1 MLLSYK
7 YRLEPNRT
15 QGAALAA
22 MLADFCDLYNA
33 GLQQR
38 IEAYQRCGLSLNY
51 GMQAAELR
59 TVRAECADL
68 ARWSFSAEQQ
78 VLRRLDRAFK
88 AFFGRIKRGENGFPR
103 FRAKARY
110 HAAEMRVGDGLTIRK
125 SGRLGFVGVSGEIK
139 VRWHRTLPSKP
150 ASAILTRQNG
160 KWYVVFHVEVAAA
173 AAHANTNT
181 IGIDLGLTALVALS
195 NGEKVERPRWTK
207 RTEKGLRRRQRA
219 LARCKRGSKRRARR
233 KIVLAKYHAHIAA
246 LRSDHLH
253 KESRKLVNQFG
264 RIGAEDLNI
273 KGLARGMLA
282 KHVNDA
288 SWATLIAMLTYKAE
302 RAGCQLIKVDPRGT
316 SQECPECG
324 QVAVKTLAERVHCC
338 DCGCVLDR
346 DVASAMVVHFRAF
359 GFWPGAGLQA
369 LSVRSA
375 A

>member
-1 MLLSYK
+1 
-7 YRLEPNRT
+7 
-15 QGAALAA
+15 
-22 MLADFCDLYNA
+22 
-33 GLQQR
+33 
-38 IEAYQRCGLSLNY
+38 
-51 GMQAAELR
+51 MQAAELR
-59 TVRAECADL
+59 TVRAECAEL

-219 LARCKRGSKRRARR
+219 LARCKRGSKRRARPSR
-233 KIVLAKYHAHIAA
+233 CGGAHTQ
-246 LRSDHLH
+246 R
-253 KESRKLVNQFG
+253 G
-264 RIGAEDLNI
+264 RIGSR
-273 KGLARGMLA
+273 AR
-282 KHVNDA
+282 A
-288 SWATLIAMLTYKAE
+288 SNR
-302 RAGCQLIKVDPRGT
+302 RA
-316 SQECPECG
+316 
-324 QVAVKTLAERVHCC
+324 AVSN
-338 DCGCVLDR
+338 LDR
-346 DVASAMVVHFRAF
+346 KTWNNSCGSIFCFCELLALVACKQRSGTLFSKRRNRNDQPAF
-359 GFWPGAGLQA
+359 N
-369 LSVRSA
+369 
-375 A
+375 